1 MGIFKLNK
9 EVSETTEDIDPD
21 DVVNVK
27 TNLKDLG
34 YYQTP
39 DYGMTKFGDTQMFEG
54 LRKMQK
60 EKGLS
65 VDGVA
70 KPQGETEGMFNQLLK
85 NRQPQNGPTVQAATQ
100 TPQQTSFQKD
110 MEFRRKN
117 LLNSELKT
125 AMNNNSKPTSKVS
138 NVDKAGYASA
148 AAMQGLSL
156 GWADEIEGVSGGVGY
171 GIGSLN
177 KKWNKTGESFGEA
190 FQRGYTKKRDDRR
203 AHLSEGY
210 QKAPITTGAAEM
222 GAAAINPLNKFISP
236 ISKTAP
242 IKVQGKQAL
251 KGALRSGVAYGA
263 GAGEGG
269 ASEHIKNIGI
279 GAVSGTLG
287 HKASKGSDRMTR
299 ALNSILLRRGI
310 NETVSNGAM
319 KATESFLKN
328 KKEEKY

>member
-85 NRQPQNGPTVQAATQ
+85 DG
-100 TPQQTSFQKD
+100 
-110 MEFRRKN
+110 M
-117 LLNSELKT
+117 
-125 AMNNNSKPTSKVS
+125 
-138 NVDKAGYASA
+138 
-148 AAMQGLSL
+148 
-156 GWADEIEGVSGGVGY
+156 
-171 GIGSLN
+171 GSLN

-251 KGALRSGVAYGA
+251 KGALISGAAYGA

-269 ASEHIKNIGI
+269 ASEHIKNIGV
-279 GAVSGTLG
+279 GAVSGLG
-287 HKASKGSDRMTR
+287 GNAVSRVIKKNITGVFTNTGTKKIIDNISENMSNNFI
-299 ALNSILLRRGI
+299 NSFI
-310 NETVSNGAM
+310 
-319 KATESFLKN
+319 N
-328 KKEEKY
+328 KKINDKNT